1 MKKIT
6 AVVLAL
12 IAILTMFCACNKA
25 EETEKTT
32 ETTAVITEFSSGDY
46 VYKKLEDGTAKIILY
61 TGTEEARVLEIPH
74 RLDGLNVTVI
84 GEGAFKDVQNIYNVK
99 FPRYLTTIEAHAFEG
114 SSIKNAIMDSSKVA
128 YIGEYAFAECPNLV
142 QVDFSMVTETVAD
155 KAFYL
160 SSAIRVVTF
169 RNDIAGINPAQAFDT
184 GSSDIQKI
192 NCVTN
197 DQEPFNCAMS
207 LANAKGFPVENI
219 SMIRI
224 PE

>member
-1 MKKIT
+1 
-6 AVVLAL
+6 
-12 IAILTMFCACNKA
+12 
-25 EETEKTT
+25 
-32 ETTAVITEFSSGDY
+32 
-46 VYKKLEDGTAKIILY
+46 
-61 TGTEEARVLEIPH
+61 
-74 RLDGLNVTVI
+74 
-84 GEGAFKDVQNIYNVK
+84 
-99 FPRYLTTIEAHAFEG
+99 
-114 SSIKNAIMDSSKVA
+114 MDTSKVA